1 MLDVIGLGAGGHAK
15 VVIEVIRLNG
25 VYSVIGLLDP
35 DAAKSGTE
43 VDGVKILGADSLLPE
58 LFERGV
64 KHAFIGVGTVGFST
78 RRRELFRKATEL
90 GFEIVTAIH
99 PAAVV
104 SKYASVG
111 DGATIMAGA
120 IVNPGSRLGN
130 NVIINTGAVV
140 EHDCEVGD
148 DSHIATRACLA
159 GGVKVKSGAHI
170 GAGAIVRQDIEI
182 GANAVIAAGA
192 VVVKDVP
199 DNVIV
204 MGVPA
209 KFYKRVE

>member
-1 MLDVIGLGAGGHAK
+1 MTEVIGLGAGGHAK
-15 VVIEVIRLNG
+15 VVIEMIRLNG
-25 VYSVIGLLDP
+25 LYSVVGLLDQ
-35 DAAKSGTE
+35 DASQTGSE
-43 VDGVKILGADSLLPE
+43 VDGVKVLGDDSLLPE
-58 LFERGV
+58 LFARGV
-64 KHAFIGVGTVGFST
+64 TNAFIGIGTVGFT
-78 RRRELFRKATEL
+78 TKRHDLFVMLRAV
-90 GFEIVTAIH
+90 GFTLVSAIH
-99 PAAVV
+99 PSAVV
-104 SKYASVG
+104 SKHATLG
-111 DGATIMAGA
+111 DGVTIMAGA

-148 DSHIATRACLA
+148 DTHIATRACLA
-159 GGVKVKSGAHI
+159 GGVKVKSGVHL
-170 GAGAIVRQDIEI
+170 GAGAIVRQNIEI

-199 DNVIV
+199 DNVVV